1 MDIFLRPNKN
11 RGFKI
16 LEVWV
21 FIFKILVVSNAD
33 GTFRFYLLLNYF
45 IRSYYMNISLLPV
58 DCRVLVL
65 LYILA
70 LLYTDDLLIY
80 IYGS

>member
-1 MDIFLRPNKN
+1 MDTFLRPNKN

-16 LEVWV
+16 

-45 IRSYYMNISLLPV
+45 IRSYYMNISLLPPI

-65 LYILA
+65 LYTNISIDHNIVY
-70 LLYTDDLLIY
+70 LYSSSFTY
-80 IYGS
+80 QQ